1 MINLNFSSFT
11 PYRYTHI
18 QYEFKTATG
27 IVFIYKIEILSG
39 NFYVFM
45 VRNIRME
52 TYGAH
57 WIVRDGKKIM
67 MVISEY
73 LYDSKN
79 IDLC

>member
-1 MINLNFSSFT
+1 M
-11 PYRYTHI
+11 
-18 QYEFKTATG
+18 
-27 IVFIYKIEILSG
+27 EIPSD
-39 NFYVFM
+39 NFYVFI

>member
-1 MINLNFSSFT
+1 M
-11 PYRYTHI
+11 
-18 QYEFKTATG
+18 QYELKTVTSF
-27 IVFIYKIEILSG
+27 VFICKMEIPSD
-39 NFYVFM
+39 NFYVFI

-79 IDLC
+79 IDLW

>member
-1 MINLNFSSFT
+1 M
-11 PYRYTHI
+11 
-18 QYEFKTATG
+18 
-27 IVFIYKIEILSG
+27 EIPSD
-39 NFYVFM
+39 NFYVFI

-79 IDLC
+79 IDLCRILSCEKQRGKQL